1 MVQWL
6 GFNTFT
12 AMAPRLNP
20 WSGNRSCKL
29 HEAAP
34 KKQES
39 QERRCKT
46 NKKPKKIFKTWCWK
60 NWTATCKR
68 IKLDYSLI
76 HTQK

>member
-46 NKKPKKIFKTWCWK
+46 NKKPEYNLEHIEHPV
-60 NWTATCKR
+60 NY
-68 IKLDYSLI
+68 IPVDQ
-76 HTQK
+76 TQGK